1 MNQVLD
7 HLSRFYSIMTVL
19 YPYDFRQEF
28 AHEMHVVF
36 REKIAAQMKVGRWNL
51 WRAFWKELRGLPIAI
66 LSEYWLAFQ
75 DTFGRGIMFL
85 ITEDKSWRIEDRR
98 DAIIASLPPVLV
110 GFGIALGALVIW
122 EPWHTIPHWRLMT
135 GFVIMMLPGL
145 VIGLGGLWALVKRI
159 PPWGHIWIG
168 AAGMGLVL
176 FVKIIAEE
184 RADFGLPMISPV
196 MDNVIAIILLIG
208 IAVLIG
214 VSAWQGW
221 RHAGMVSLGFASMAG
236 MASFSMATAA
246 PFNRYDLALLAAPG
260 GLMMAS
266 LIYLYVSK
274 GDGGRV
280 IAILVIGVMNAVV
293 FFIVAS
299 IWNLPEGSPSPVIP
313 FLVVLT
319 GALLVGP
326 IAGLVGRP
334 IRRVVQG
341 S

>member
-1 MNQVLD
+1 MNQVLNR
-7 HLSRFYSIMTVL
+7 LSRFYSILTVL
-19 YPYDFRQEF
+19 YPYGFRQEF
-28 AHEMHVVF
+28 GCEMQIVF
-36 REKIAAQMKVGRWNL
+36 LEKMVAQKEIGAWNL
-51 WRAFWKELRGLPIAI
+51 WRTFWKEIRGLPIAI
-66 LSEYWLAFQ
+66 LTEYWLAFQ

-98 DAIIASLPPVLV
+98 DAIIACLPPAMV

-122 EPWHTIPHWRLMT
+122 EPWQTIPHWRLMT

-145 VIGLGGLWALVKRI
+145 VIGLGGLWALIKRV

-176 FVKIIAEE
+176 FVKTIAEE

-196 MDNVIAIILLIG
+196 IDNVIAVMLLIG

-246 PFNRYDLALLAAPG
+246 PFNRYDLALIAAPV

-266 LIYLYVSK
+266 LIYLYLRK

-280 IAILVIGVMNAVV
+280 VAILVFGTINAIV

-299 IWNLPEGSPSPVIP
+299 IWDLPEGSPSPVIP
-313 FLVVLT
+313 FLIVLT

-334 IRRVVQG
+334 VRKVIQG

>member
-1 MNQVLD
+1 LNQVLNR
-7 HLSRFYSIMTVL
+7 LSRFYSILTVL
-19 YPYDFRQEF
+19 YPYGFRQEF
-28 AHEMHVVF
+28 GCEMQIVF
-36 REKIAAQMKVGRWNL
+36 LEKMVAQKEIGAWNL
-51 WRAFWKELRGLPIAI
+51 WRTFWKEIRGLPIAI
-66 LSEYWLAFQ
+66 LTEYWLAFQ

-98 DAIIASLPPVLV
+98 DAIIASLPPAMV

-122 EPWHTIPHWRLMT
+122 EPWQTIPHWRLMT

-145 VIGLGGLWALVKRI
+145 VIGLGGLWALIKRV

-176 FVKIIAEE
+176 FVKTIAEE

-196 MDNVIAIILLIG
+196 IDNVIAVMLLIG

-246 PFNRYDLALLAAPG
+246 PFNRYDLALIAAPV

-266 LIYLYVSK
+266 LIYLYLRK

-280 IAILVIGVMNAVV
+280 VAILVFGTINAIV

-299 IWNLPEGSPSPVIP
+299 IWDLPEGSPSPVIP
-313 FLVVLT
+313 FLIVLT

-334 IRRVVQG
+334 VRKVIQG